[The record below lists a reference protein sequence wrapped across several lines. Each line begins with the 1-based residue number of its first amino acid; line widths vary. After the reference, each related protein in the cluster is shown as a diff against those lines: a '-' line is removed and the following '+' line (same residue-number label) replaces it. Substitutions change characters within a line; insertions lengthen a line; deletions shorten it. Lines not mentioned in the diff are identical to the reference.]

1 MRISYDPAKD
11 AATREAR
18 GFGFDQAALIFLGPT
33 FERPDLRRDY
43 GEDRI
48 NAVGEIEGVVYHV
61 TYTQRGDTRHI
72 ISARLASRKER
83 RLWHSSGKP

>member
-11 AATREAR
+11 VATRKAR
-18 GFGFDQAALIFLGPT
+18 GFGFDHEVLIFLGAT
-33 FERPDLRRDY
+33 FERPDVRRDY
-43 GEDRI
+43 GEVSI
-48 NAVGEIEGVVYHV
+48 NAVGEIEGVIYHV

-83 RLWHSSGKP
+83 RL